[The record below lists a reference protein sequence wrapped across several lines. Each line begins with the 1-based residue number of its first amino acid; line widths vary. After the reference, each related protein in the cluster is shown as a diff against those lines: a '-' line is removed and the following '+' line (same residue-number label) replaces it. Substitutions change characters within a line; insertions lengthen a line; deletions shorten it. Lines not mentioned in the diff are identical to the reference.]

1 MDNRNQKAAGLL
13 FLRLLPGVIFLMQGY
28 GKVFT
33 IGVNKLY
40 EMFFVSYENV
50 LPKWILLFTAYF
62 TSYIELL
69 GGALLI
75 LGLFRK
81 PVFYLLAL
89 NLIIVSF
96 GHGLKEPI
104 WDLQHVFPRALLI
117 AALLLLPQEW
127 DKWSIDALFSN
138 RFFKKQH

>member
-1 MDNRNQKAAGLL
+1 MENNSNTRAAGIL
-13 FLRLLPGVIFLMQGY
+13 FLRFLLGIIFLMQGY

-33 IGVNKLY
+33 IGVNNLY
-40 EMFFVSYENV
+40 KMFFASYESS
-50 LPKWILLFTAYF
+50 LPKWILLPTAYF

-69 GGALLI
+69 GGILLI
-75 LGLFRK
+75 AGLFK
-81 PVFYLLAL
+81 KQALYLLAI

-104 WDLQHVFPRALLI
+104 WDLQHVFPRALLV

-127 DKWSIDALFSN
+127 DRWNMDILRK
-138 RFFKKQH
+138 R